1 MKAKKVGKVFL
12 IILAVIVALALLFI
26 AGYNIYQ
33 KISYREFNK
42 VSEKEFKIPGLSDGF
57 VPQGITWVENDGKE
71 GMYLVCGYMSDGS
84 ASRIYMTN
92 GKSGKELKQSFVSL
106 FTNDGKAD
114 HAHAGGISVFGDF
127 VYIATGHEINV
138 YSLSEL
144 LGAKEK
150 STDLVDAYVEKSRD
164 SEFTGVIE
172 PIGTFNP
179 QTGPAFVHVEDG
191 YLFVGEF
198 YIAED
203 YETPESHHMTTD
215 SGDYQQAIMTVYV
228 LSKDAELGLLEKRPV
243 AAFSITDK
251 AQGMCF
257 VKDDK
262 GETKMLISTSY
273 SVASSHIKVYDNP
286 MKSYLS
292 LLAGV
297 KDASD
302 GTFTTD
308 DGDKVPLFYVDSAH
322 LEKDWVLAPMSEE
335 LLYKDGK
342 VYIMCESACK
352 KYMFGNL
359 TGARNCYSF
368 RPY

>member
-1 MKAKKVGKVFL
+1 MKKKKVCKVLL
-12 IILAVIVALALLFI
+12 IVLAVLVAAVLLVIIGF
-26 AGYNIYQ
+26 NVYQ
-33 KISYREFNK
+33 KISYREFNS

-57 VPQGITWVENDGKE
+57 VPQGITYVDDADGD
-71 GMYLVCGYMSDGS
+71 GVYLVCGYMSDGS
-84 ASRIYMTN
+84 ASRIYITN
-92 GKSGKELKQSFVSL
+92 GKKGKELNQRFVSL
-106 FTNDGKAD
+106 FTSDGEYD
-114 HAHAGGISVFGDF
+114 LAHAGGIAVFGDF
-127 VYIATGHEINV
+127 VYMATGHEINV

-144 LGAKEK
+144 LGEKE
-150 STDLVDAYVEKSRD
+150 SGTELADTYVETSKD
-164 SEFTGVIE
+164 SEFAGVIE

-191 YLFVGEF
+191 FLFVGEF

-215 SGDYQQAIMTVYV
+215 SGDYQQAIMTVYI
-228 LSKDAELGLLEKRPV
+228 LSKDAELGLLEDKPV
-243 AAFSITDK
+243 AAFSITDN

-257 VKDDK
+257 VKDSK
-262 GETKMLISTSY
+262 GQSKMLISTSY
-273 SVASSHIKVYDNP
+273 GLSSSHIKVYDNP
-286 MKSYLS
+286 MKSYFS
-292 LLAGV
+292 YVVGV
-297 KDASD
+297 NDAAD

-308 DGDKVPLFYVDSAH
+308 DGDTIPLFYVDSAH
-322 LEKDWVLAPMSEE
+322 LEKDWVFAPMSEE

>member
-1 MKAKKVGKVFL
+1 MKVKKVGKVLL
-12 IILAVIVALALLFI
+12 IILAVIISVVLLVIIGF
-26 AGYNIYQ
+26 NVYQ

-57 VPQGITWVENDGKE
+57 VPQGITWVEDEKYG
-71 GMYLVCGYMSDGS
+71 GTYLVCGYMADGS

-92 GKSGKELKQSFVSL
+92 GKSGKELKQQFVSL
-106 FTNDGKAD
+106 FTNAGKED
-114 HAHAGGISVFGDF
+114 HAHAGGIAVFGDF
-127 VYIATGHEINV
+127 VYMATGHEINV

-144 LGAKEK
+144 LGTKEK
-150 STDLVDAYVEKSRD
+150 NVNLVDSYVENSKD
-164 SEFTGVIE
+164 SEFAGVIE

-191 YLFVGEF
+191 YLYVGEF

-228 LSKDAELGLLEKRPV
+228 LSKDGELGLLEDKPV
-243 AAFSITDK
+243 AAFSITDN

-262 GETKMLISTSY
+262 GDTKMLISTSY
-273 SVASSHIKVYDNP
+273 GLSSSHIKVYDNP
-286 MKSYLS
+286 MKSYIS
-292 LLAGV
+292 LLAGDDNA
-297 KDASD
+297 KD
-302 GTFTTD
+302 GTFKTE
-308 DGDKVPLFYVDSAH
+308 DGDEIPLFYVDSAH

-368 RPY
+368 KPY